1 MPEVRVTLA
10 STAGFCFG
18 VDRAVNLLEA
28 HLAAGKA
35 ACTLGPLIHNP
46 GFIRSL
52 EGRGV
57 SVVSSP
63 ADCPA
68 GRTLFIRTHGVTRD
82 ESDEIEQSGIAFA
95 DVTCPFV
102 KKIHAIVKKASDE
115 GDFILIAGDASHP
128 EVRGIRS
135 YVSTRDFV
143 VASAEELQTLLESG
157 ALPSDAPV
165 TMVSQTTFDAKE
177 FKKCEKIAKKYCTN
191 LKLFDTIC
199 NATALRQAEAEKLSG
214 ENDMM
219 IVIGG
224 RNSSNTQKLYHL
236 CLMKTKT
243 YLIENAE
250 ELKNIDFTGVRSIGV
265 TAGAST
271 PDSTIKEVNKTMS
284 EILENISEAAETM
297 EPVEVAAEPEELSFE
312 QALEESLSSMNND
325 QKVVGTVMHIA
336 PNEIQV
342 DIGRKQTGYV
352 PLDEYSDDP
361 TADPMK
367 ELKVGDELNL
377 IIMKTN
383 DVEGTVMLSKK
394 RYDAVKYWDGIV
406 EANKEGT
413 ILEGT
418 VVEVISKGLIVF
430 SNGIRIFVP
439 ASLSTVPR
447 DGRLEDMLNKEVK
460 FTVIDIDKRRRRAVG
475 SIRDAARSA
484 RKEAKEKFWAEAA
497 EGQKYTGTVKS
508 LTDYGAFVELAPGV
522 DGMIHRTELSWK
534 RIKHPSEV
542 VNVGDTV
549 EVYIKGLDTEKK
561 KISLG
566 YKKIEDNP
574 WEILR
579 RDYPVGSEITV
590 RIVRMT
596 TFGAFAEIFPRMEGL
611 IHISQIANERIEK
624 PQDVLSIGDEVK
636 VKITDIDFEKKR
648 ISLSIKALLPPPER
662 KPREERPR
670 VEEGPAV
677 LSIDEMIAK
686 AKAAEAKAEE
696 AVAEAPAAVEEA
708 VAAVE
713 EAPAVVEE
721 AVEAVAEE
729 APAAVEEAAEAV
741 EAAVEEAPAAVEEAV
756 EAVAEAPAAE

>member
-1 MPEVRVTLA
+1 MSDVKITVA
-10 STAGFCFG
+10 GTAGFCFG
-18 VDRAVNLLEA
+18 VDRAVKLLLS
-28 HLAAGKA
+28 HIDAGKK

-46 GFIRSL
+46 EFIASL
-52 EGRGV
+52 TARGV

-63 ADCPA
+63 EDCPPDC
-68 GRTLFIRTHGVTRD
+68 TLFIRTHGVERQT
-82 ESDEIEQSGIAFA
+82 EEKIAA
-95 DVTCPFV
+95 LGLDAVDVTCPFV
-102 KKIHAIVKKASDE
+102 KKIHAVVRRQSEA
-115 GDFILIAGDASHP
+115 GDLILIAGDETHP
-128 EVRGIRS
+128 EVRGIMS
-135 YVSTRDFV
+135 WVGTSCFV
-143 VASAEELQTLLESG
+143 CNSAEAFEKLLS
-157 ALPSDAPV
+157 APPFDPDAPV
-165 TMVSQTTFDAKE
+165 TLVSQTTFDKKE
-177 FKKCEKIAKKYCTN
+177 FKNCEKIAEKYCTN
-191 LKLFDTIC
+191 LKIFDTIC
-199 NATALRQAEAEKLSG
+199 SATALRQAEAQKLSG

-219 IVIGG
+219 LVIGG
-224 RNSSNTQKLYHL
+224 ANSSNTRKLFRL
-236 CLMKTKT
+236 CEAETRA
-243 YLIENAE
+243 YLIGNAK
-250 ELKNIDFTGVRSIGV
+250 ELKNIDLSRVHSIGV

-271 PDSTIKEVNKTMS
+271 PDSMIKEVVKTMS
-284 EILENISEAAETM
+284 EILENINESEVAET
-297 EPVEVAAEPEELSFE
+297 EGPAEVTAEPEEMSFA

-342 DIGRKQTGYV
+342 DIGRKQTGYI

-361 TADPMK
+361 TADPLT
-367 ELKVGDELNL
+367 ELHVGDELNL

-383 DVEGTVMLSKK
+383 DVEGTIMLSKR

-413 ILEGT
+413 VLEGT

-430 SNGIRIFVP
+430 SNGVRIFVP

-447 DGRLEDMLNKEVK
+447 DGRLEDMLNKDVK

-475 SIRDAARSA
+475 SIRDAARA
-484 RKEAKEKFWAEAA
+484 AKKEAREKFWAEAA
-497 EGQKYTGTVKS
+497 EGQKYTGVVKS

-636 VKITDIDFEKKR
+636 VKITDIDFDKKR

-662 KPREERPR
+662 KPRERDNAPR
-670 VEEGPAV
+670 EAAGPAV
-677 LSIDEMIAK
+677 LSIDELIAK
-686 AKAAEAKAEE
+686 ANEAEAKAAEAAAET
-696 AVAEAPAAVEEA
+696 AEAAAET
-708 VAAVE
+708 
-713 EAPAVVEE
+713 
-721 AVEAVAEE
+721 VEA
-729 APAAVEEAAEAV
+729 AAEAV
-741 EAAVEEAPAAVEEAV
+741 EAPVEE
-756 EAVAEAPAAE
+756 